1 MPVVAYLEGI
11 LKRAVSVNRSSPLS
25 VLRDGRS
32 HPIDVALAE
41 TLTKGQEVAV
51 ADQSKPAEWSVYKRL
66 LDSSKEALRTK
77 GERSLHVI
85 CGRFKLPWPQDPTKN
100 SLAPIYLLKAEVTKG
115 AGGVFK
121 LKALDGTPGWE
132 LNPAIKLLMEVAQIG
147 TSGNLPETIPLG
159 RGYAAVKQ
167 EIDWLSSQ
175 CGNAASVDVGC
186 RLANISSSDIRI
198 IKLLRDDTVRRSI
211 AANDVIQA
219 KVEGNV
225 IEAKGVP
232 VGDEGIE
239 SLGIVLPCDDSQLRV
254 IQLADRALS
263 LQVEGP
269 PGTGKSQTIANIIAS
284 LVKKDKRVLFV
295 CEKAVAVSQVRD
307 RLDSVGLGPA
317 LLYLHDEET
326 ERRHFVNQVVD
337 SLQAQCIPSA
347 APLDQLKGFRK
358 KLNDIRAHSCT
369 PLHPAGE
376 NVAKFEGLAAMV
388 KLRRDLD
395 KDIKQLEIPA
405 HNALT
410 FERVLHLKRVVDE
423 WMGMAGE
430 LADSKSPWNQVR
442 GELFLSDPTSRH
454 ALEEAIQ
461 SHERLMP
468 QLPELSERLVRLG
481 YSRPLLSLTE
491 LSRALEVASSVI
503 NQPAA
508 ANELLAC
515 DALDAAT
522 VARLHAY
529 WRELNQI
536 EARGHP
542 LVLADHAADV
552 FGASV
557 EKLADVLRTEVDRME
572 WRDLDEHASQE
583 LTRVLD
589 VVDRVQGML
598 RDFADKTGSVPT
610 DTLEEVEAAYLR
622 FDSLKSLNVNV
633 PQGWW
638 TVSLDP
644 VSIVSNWKIK
654 VGEVINV
661 CKASPWP
668 AESKLPAPKVIDLRK
683 LYAVSEAQFNELTE
697 CMDGMDGFFTGLFL
711 PKARTKHLLRQI
723 YRGSLPASLTGA
735 EWQSLCRH
743 CIEAHSA
750 ISHLVNVSSDIPQL
764 MRLLDD
770 VMNSPTAETH
780 SKVLADGSLRNV
792 SLMAERVRD
801 LRADPMFNSVK
812 PVVAAYWLG
821 DDLVQS
827 ELIQDARR
835 GIDSIVRPKAR
846 FLKCSKISEIA
857 SILRGQI
864 EAVESFFSSNRVSDR
879 TAKVT
884 IRETLI
890 AIERASELR
899 ILLKATDKYAALRV
913 GNGCWHLKAE
923 ADWEQAGRLA
933 KWKDELYA
941 NIGSSNID
949 LNKSLWVEPRSL
961 LSGVHSSYLAA
972 KKDMD
977 RLFLLSDDA
986 FSSFEASTLLV
997 ASLKDGLARRDYW
1010 LRKSHWVRCKD
1021 TVPELSDLWARFK
1034 AGEIV
1039 SEKAWKVFLFNFLRK
1054 CNEALAHDQSEHESV
1069 VAQFRDL
1076 DAKLTGLTVA
1086 ELKRFI
1092 YSKQDQA
1099 RTDYPGAYTDFQSVA
1114 GKSKVMKTI
1123 RELIYNSDNLNYLL
1137 EAKSCWMMSPASLS
1151 AYLGADALGKDSE
1164 REFPFDAVIF
1174 DEASQMRVLD
1184 AVFCMGFAK
1193 QTLIVGDRKQ
1203 LPPTNFFKGSS
1214 FDGEEDEDAVE
1225 SVLEE
1230 FGGVFNQ
1237 QQDRATM
1244 VSLMTHYRSETPDLI
1259 SFNNRRFYQDKLE
1272 ICPPRQITGTGLN
1285 LVQVPTARFIDGI
1298 NRVEAAEVVKIVAE
1312 HVKRRPNDSLGV
1324 VVMNYKQMELIEELL
1339 LKQPAEVR
1347 AFIGDEQ
1354 KWFLRNLEN
1363 VQGDEAD
1370 YIILGLTYGRNDQ
1383 DKFTASV
1390 LGPIIKSGGDRRLNV
1405 ASSRSRKGMH
1415 VVTSLTTSDLAA
1427 SSAESDGFKCF
1438 KDFIGYL
1445 EQAHLAKDFGITH
1458 MNYVGKTAPANT
1470 LLACDSDF
1478 EVQVAEFLGKK
1489 GIEVRPQHGAGK
1501 YRIDL
1506 VLRHKGQNVLAVE
1519 CDGAAY
1525 HSTVTARTRD
1535 RARQQHLEAR
1545 GWRFHRIWSRSWF
1558 NNSDEEGRKLLQ
1570 AFHNACAA
1578 SGVPVASNP

>member
-32 HPIDVALAE
+32 HPIDIALAE
-41 TLTKGQEVAV
+41 ILTKGQDVTV

-115 AGGVFK
+115 ADGVFK
-121 LKALDGTPGWE
+121 LKALDGSPGWE

-147 TSGNLPETIPLG
+147 TSGNLPETIPVNQG
-159 RGYAAVKQ
+159 FPAVKQ
-167 EIDWLSSQ
+167 QVDWLSSQ
-175 CGNAASVDVGC
+175 CGKAASVDLGC
-186 RLANISSSDIRI
+186 RLANISSADIRI
-198 IKLLRDDTVRRSI
+198 IKLLRDDAVRRSI

-326 ERRHFVNQVVD
+326 ERRHFVDQVVD
-337 SLQAQCIPSA
+337 SLQVQGLPSA
-347 APLDQLKGFRK
+347 APLDLLKGFRK
-358 KLNDIRAHSCT
+358 KLNDSRAHFCS

-395 KDIKQLEIPA
+395 KDLKQLDIPA

-410 FERVLHLKRVVDE
+410 FEKVLHLKRVVDE

-442 GELFLSDPTSRH
+442 GELFLSDSTSRH

-468 QLPELSERLVRLG
+468 QLPELTERLVRLG

-503 NQPAA
+503 NHPPA

-529 WRELNQI
+529 WCELKQI

-552 FGASV
+552 FGVSV
-557 EKLADVLRTEVDRME
+557 EKLADVLRTDVDRME
-572 WRDLDEHASQE
+572 WRDLNEHAAQE
-583 LTRVLD
+583 LARVLE

-598 RDFADKTGSVPT
+598 RDFADKTGSAPA
-610 DTLEEVEAAYLR
+610 DSLEEVEAAFLR

-638 TVSLDP
+638 AVSLDP

-668 AESKLPAPKVIDLRK
+668 AETKLPAPKVIDLRK
-683 LYAVSEAQFNELTE
+683 LYAVSEAQFKELTE

-770 VMNSPTAETH
+770 VLNYPTAETH

-812 PVVAAYWLG
+812 PIVAAYWLG

-827 ELIQDARR
+827 ELIQNARR
-835 GIDSIVRPKAR
+835 GIESIVRPKAR

-864 EAVESFFSSNRVSDR
+864 ESVESFFSSNRVSDR

-890 AIERASELR
+890 AIKRASELR

-961 LSGVHSSYLAA
+961 LSGFHDDYVAA
-972 KKDMD
+972 RKDMD
-977 RLFLLSDDA
+977 RLFLLSDVA

-1039 SEKAWKVFLFNFLRK
+1039 SEKAWRIFIFNFLRK
-1054 CNEALAHDQSEHESV
+1054 CNDALAHDQSEHERL

-1086 ELKRFI
+1086 ELKTFI
-1092 YSKQDQA
+1092 YAKQDQA
-1099 RTDYPGAYTDFQSVA
+1099 RAAYPGAYTEFRGIA
-1114 GKSKVMKTI
+1114 GRARVMKTI

-1151 AYLGADALGKDSE
+1151 AYLGADAFGKDSE

-1259 SFNNRRFYQDKLE
+1259 SFNNRRFYNDKLE

-1285 LVQVPTARFIDGI
+1285 LVQVPTARFFDGV
-1298 NRVEAAEVVKIVAE
+1298 NRDEAAEVVKLVAE

-1339 LKQPAEVR
+1339 IKQPAEVR
-1347 AFIGDEQ
+1347 AFTGDEQ
-1354 KWFLRNLEN
+1354 RWFLRNLEN

-1370 YIILGLTYGRNDQ
+1370 YIVLGLTYGRNDQ

-1458 MNYVGKTAPANT
+1458 MNYVGKTAPANS

-1478 EVQVAEFLGKK
+1478 EVQVAEYLGKK
-1489 GIEVRPQHGAGK
+1489 GIEVCPQYGAGK

-1558 NNSDEEGRKLLQ
+1558 NNSDEEGRKLLE
-1570 AFHNACAA
+1570 AFHKACAA